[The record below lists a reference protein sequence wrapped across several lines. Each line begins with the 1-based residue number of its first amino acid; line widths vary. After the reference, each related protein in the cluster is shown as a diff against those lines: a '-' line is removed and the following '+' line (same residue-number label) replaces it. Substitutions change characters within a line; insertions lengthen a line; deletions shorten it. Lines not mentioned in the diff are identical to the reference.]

1 MYFSYC
7 STEDPFQ
14 GSLRLSILCDAIR
27 RNVISQTEDM
37 KNSAYILD
45 GDESSLSL
53 VGPSETTNRLHRI
66 EKLPMDENLF
76 RSIRFVNGGTTS
88 DLGI

>member
-1 MYFSYC
+1 
-7 STEDPFQ
+7 
-14 GSLRLSILCDAIR
+14 
-27 RNVISQTEDM
+27 M